1 MEIDKNFK
9 EFIALLNE
17 NKVQYLVVGG
27 YAVNA
32 HGYPRYTKDIDFWLW
47 MNEENIQKLIS
58 AIKDFG
64 LGSLGLKI
72 EDFMNPDGVVQLGV
86 PPNRINILVHIEGA
100 IFKDCFA
107 RKSVIELED
116 IPVNFLSIED
126 LITAKKAAGRLQD
139 MADVEQLEQLLRNQS
154 K

>member
-17 NKVQYLVVGG
+17 NEVKYLVVGG

-47 MNEENIQKLIS
+47 LNEENIQKLIS
-58 AIKDFG
+58 AIQDFG
-64 LGSLGLKI
+64 LGSLGLKVA
-72 EDFMNPDGVVQLGV
+72 DFMNPNGVVQLGF
-86 PPNRINILVHIEGA
+86 PPNRIDILVHIEGA
-100 IFKDCFA
+100 TFQDCFA
-107 RKSVIELED
+107 RKSVIQLEN
-116 IPVNFLSIED
+116 ISINFLSIED
-126 LITAKKAAGRLQD
+126 LITAKKTTGRLQD
-139 MADVEQLEQLLRNQS
+139 MADVEQLEQLLKNKS